1 MDNPSIVPTFDK
13 LMWPA
18 LQALVDI
25 GGSATIQEHL
35 DKVVEIMDLSD
46 EVQNDLHGDGPQTEV
61 AYRLAWARTYLGKA
75 GALENSTRGVWSITP
90 EGRALTEAEVA
101 NIPVTVRSLYQEA
114 RKREGDEENVEAS
127 WKDEL
132 LEILQSMP
140 PDSFERL
147 SQRILRESGFVKVE
161 VRGKSGDG
169 GIDGIGVLRIN
180 LLSFQVF
187 FQCKRYQ
194 GTVSAGAIRDFRG
207 AMVGRTDKGLLITT
221 GRFTPDATR
230 EATRDGAPPIDLI
243 DGDQLCD
250 ILKDLG
256 LGVTTETV
264 EEVRVHS
271 ETFRDI

>member
-46 EVQNDLHGDGPQTEV
+46 EVQNDLHGDGPQTKV